1 MIFSAE
7 EEVNNTKNFRLMKP
21 VMIIMKTMTQAIVQF
36 EQLTN
41 IITNDHI
48 DPSHVVQDADQ
59 SSLDIVEAHLLD
71 IPPIVHILGWM
82 IVIMILNMI
91 VSKEKES
98 VKKIII
104 QIDDITAVLTTRI
117 IDDHDQMTN
126 MKLAGFHHRQDIEMT
141 EDRDGEMIIWHNL
154 DLK

>member
-1 MIFSAE
+1 MIA
-7 EEVNNTKNFRLMKP
+7 
-21 VMIIMKTMTQAIVQF
+21 
-36 EQLTN
+36 
-41 IITNDHI
+41 
-48 DPSHVVQDADQ
+48 
-59 SSLDIVEAHLLD
+59 
-71 IPPIVHILGWM
+71 
-82 IVIMILNMI
+82 IMILNLI

-126 MKLAGFHHRQDIEMT
+126 MKLAGFPHQQDIEMT

>member
-1 MIFSAE
+1 MLFSAE

-21 VMIIMKTMTQAIVQF
+21 VMIIMKTMTQVIHQATVQF

-71 IPPIVHILGWM
+71 IPPIVHILG
-82 IVIMILNMI
+82 
-91 VSKEKES
+91 
-98 VKKIII
+98 
-104 QIDDITAVLTTRI
+104 
-117 IDDHDQMTN
+117 
-126 MKLAGFHHRQDIEMT
+126 
-141 EDRDGEMIIWHNL
+141 
-154 DLK
+154 

>member
-1 MIFSAE
+1 MIA
-7 EEVNNTKNFRLMKP
+7 
-21 VMIIMKTMTQAIVQF
+21 
-36 EQLTN
+36 
-41 IITNDHI
+41 
-48 DPSHVVQDADQ
+48 
-59 SSLDIVEAHLLD
+59 
-71 IPPIVHILGWM
+71 
-82 IVIMILNMI
+82 IMILNLI

-126 MKLAGFHHRQDIEMT
+126 MKLAGFPHRQDIEMT
-141 EDRDGEMIIWHNL
+141 EDPDGEMIIWHNL